1 MRLIKCILTANDCY
15 KAGRTITP
23 KGVMVHSTGANNPLV
38 ARYVQP
44 VEGQSNEAQ
53 LKAEIGGNRN
63 ANDWNNPGLDV
74 CTHAFVGK
82 LADGG
87 VGTVQTLPWNHR
99 GWHAG
104 TGTSGG
110 SANNTHIAFEICE
123 DDLTDEGYF
132 RKVYQEAVELTAMLC
147 KTYNLNPLADGV
159 VICHS
164 EGHQRGIASNHSDV
178 MHWFPKFDKSMDTFR
193 SDVAKALG
201 SNGGSSG
208 GSGSTSNPGTGG
220 TIVKGSVVRVKQ
232 GAKTYDG
239 GSLASFVYGRDHVV
253 SEVSGDRCV
262 ITYNGVVVAA
272 VRKSDLTL
280 VSGGGSSS
288 DKPTTPAP
296 VPTQKIVKGSVVRV
310 KQGAKDYNGGG
321 LASFVYTRDHIV
333 SEVSGDRCVITYNG
347 VVVAAVRKSDLTLV
361 SGGGSSSNAKPTAPA
376 TAPAKEIVKGSVVR
390 VKSGAKDYNGGGLAG
405 FVYTRD
411 HVVSEVSGDR
421 CVITYGGAVV
431 AAVRK
436 SDLTLVS
443 GGSTTSSSKPTTT
456 AQIVKGST
464 VRVNQGAKTYDGGGL
479 ASFVYTRDHIV
490 SEVSGD
496 RCVITYNG
504 VVVAAVRKSDLTLV

>member
-1 MRLIKCILTANDCY
+1 MRLIKCMVTANDCY

-44 VEGQSNEAQ
+44 VEGQKDEAQ

-164 EGHQRGIASNHSDV
+164 EGYQRGVASNHADV
-178 MHWFPKFDKSMDTFR
+178 MHWFPKFGKSMDTFR
-193 SDVAKALG
+193 ADVSKAMTPAQVKPQPPVSGKTYTVVKGDTLSEIAQKYG
-201 SNGGSSG
+201 TTVDTLVQLNGIKDPNLIVVGQVLKLP
-208 GSGSTSNPGTGG
+208 GSTTGFTPYTVKVTVTELRIRSGPGTDTQAQGFIEPG
-220 TIVKGSVVRVKQ
+220 VYTIVEEADGP
-232 GAKTYDG
+232 GAKRWG
-239 GSLASFVYGRDHVV
+239 KL
-253 SEVSGDRCV
+253 
-262 ITYNGVVVAA
+262 
-272 VRKSDLTL
+272 
-280 VSGGGSSS
+280 
-288 DKPTTPAP
+288 
-296 VPTQKIVKGSVVRV
+296 
-310 KQGAKDYNGGG
+310 
-321 LASFVYTRDHIV
+321 
-333 SEVSGDRCVITYNG
+333 
-347 VVVAAVRKSDLTLV
+347 
-361 SGGGSSSNAKPTAPA
+361 
-376 TAPAKEIVKGSVVR
+376 
-390 VKSGAKDYNGGGLAG
+390 KSGAGWISLDYAEK
-405 FVYTRD
+405 V
-411 HVVSEVSGDR
+411 
-421 CVITYGGAVV
+421 
-431 AAVRK
+431 
-436 SDLTLVS
+436 
-443 GGSTTSSSKPTTT
+443 
-456 AQIVKGST
+456 
-464 VRVNQGAKTYDGGGL
+464 
-479 ASFVYTRDHIV
+479 
-490 SEVSGD
+490 
-496 RCVITYNG
+496 
-504 VVVAAVRKSDLTLV
+504 

>member
-1 MRLIKCILTANDCY
+1 MRLIKCMLTANDCY

-164 EGHQRGIASNHSDV
+164 EGYQRGVASNHADV
-178 MHWFPKFDKSMDTFR
+178 MHWFPKFGKSMDTFR
-193 SDVAKALG
+193 SDVSKAMTPAQVKPQPPVSGKTYTVVKGDTLSEIAQKYG
-201 SNGGSSG
+201 TTVDTLAQLNGIKDPNLIVVGQVLKLP
-208 GSGSTSNPGTGG
+208 GSTTGFTPYTVKVTVTELRIRSGPGTDTQAQGFIEPG
-220 TIVKGSVVRVKQ
+220 VYTIVEEADGP
-232 GAKTYDG
+232 GAKRWG
-239 GSLASFVYGRDHVV
+239 KL
-253 SEVSGDRCV
+253 
-262 ITYNGVVVAA
+262 
-272 VRKSDLTL
+272 
-280 VSGGGSSS
+280 
-288 DKPTTPAP
+288 
-296 VPTQKIVKGSVVRV
+296 
-310 KQGAKDYNGGG
+310 
-321 LASFVYTRDHIV
+321 
-333 SEVSGDRCVITYNG
+333 
-347 VVVAAVRKSDLTLV
+347 
-361 SGGGSSSNAKPTAPA
+361 
-376 TAPAKEIVKGSVVR
+376 
-390 VKSGAKDYNGGGLAG
+390 KSGAGWISLDYAEK
-405 FVYTRD
+405 V
-411 HVVSEVSGDR
+411 
-421 CVITYGGAVV
+421 
-431 AAVRK
+431 
-436 SDLTLVS
+436 
-443 GGSTTSSSKPTTT
+443 
-456 AQIVKGST
+456 
-464 VRVNQGAKTYDGGGL
+464 
-479 ASFVYTRDHIV
+479 
-490 SEVSGD
+490 
-496 RCVITYNG
+496 
-504 VVVAAVRKSDLTLV
+504 

>member
-1 MRLIKCILTANDCY
+1 MLTANDCY

-132 RKVYQEAVELTAMLC
+132 RKVYQEAVELAAMLC

-164 EGHQRGIASNHSDV
+164 EGYQRGVASNHADV
-178 MHWFPKFDKSMDTFR
+178 MHWFPKFGKSMDTFR
-193 SDVAKALG
+193 ADVSKAMTPAQVKPQPPVSGKTYTVVKGDTLSEIAQKYG
-201 SNGGSSG
+201 TTVDTLVQLNGIKDPNLIVVGQVLKLP
-208 GSGSTSNPGTGG
+208 GSTTGFTPYTVKVTVTELRIRSGPGTDTQVQGFIEPG
-220 TIVKGSVVRVKQ
+220 VYTIVEEADGP
-232 GAKTYDG
+232 GAKRWG
-239 GSLASFVYGRDHVV
+239 KL
-253 SEVSGDRCV
+253 
-262 ITYNGVVVAA
+262 
-272 VRKSDLTL
+272 
-280 VSGGGSSS
+280 
-288 DKPTTPAP
+288 
-296 VPTQKIVKGSVVRV
+296 
-310 KQGAKDYNGGG
+310 
-321 LASFVYTRDHIV
+321 
-333 SEVSGDRCVITYNG
+333 
-347 VVVAAVRKSDLTLV
+347 
-361 SGGGSSSNAKPTAPA
+361 
-376 TAPAKEIVKGSVVR
+376 
-390 VKSGAKDYNGGGLAG
+390 KSGAGWISLDYAEK
-405 FVYTRD
+405 V
-411 HVVSEVSGDR
+411 
-421 CVITYGGAVV
+421 
-431 AAVRK
+431 
-436 SDLTLVS
+436 
-443 GGSTTSSSKPTTT
+443 
-456 AQIVKGST
+456 
-464 VRVNQGAKTYDGGGL
+464 
-479 ASFVYTRDHIV
+479 
-490 SEVSGD
+490 
-496 RCVITYNG
+496 
-504 VVVAAVRKSDLTLV
+504 

>member
-1 MRLIKCILTANDCY
+1 MKLIKCLLTQNDCY
-15 KAGRTITP
+15 KAWRIINP

-44 VEGQSNEAQ
+44 VEGQSNETQ
-53 LKAEIGGNRN
+53 LKAEIGVNRN

-147 KTYNLNPLADGV
+147 KTYNLNPLSDGV

-164 EGHQRGIASNHSDV
+164 EGYQRGVASNHSDV
-178 MHWFPKFDKSMDTFR
+178 MHWFPKFGKSMDTFR
-193 SDVAKALG
+193 ADVSKAMG
-201 SNGGSSG
+201 TTQTKPQAPAAGGSSN
-208 GSGSTSNPGTGG
+208 TVEN
-220 TIVKGSVVRVKQ
+220 IVKGSIVRVKQ

-239 GSLASFVYGRDHVV
+239 GSLASFVYERDHVV
-253 SEVSGDRCV
+253 SEISGDRCV

-272 VRKSDLTL
+272 VRKADLTMVGGTSSVGSTSKPSTGGSTGGNIVKGSIVRVKSGAKTYDGGGMASFVYTRNHVVSEVSGDRCVITYDGVVVAAVRKNDLTL
-280 VSGGGSSS
+280 VSGGGSSV
-288 DKPTTPAP
+288 TTTTKE
-296 VPTQKIVKGSVVRV
+296 VKKGSSVKV
-310 KQGAKDYNGGG
+310 KQGAKTYTGGG
-321 LASFVYTRDHIV
+321 LASFVYDRVHIV

-347 VVVAAVRKSDLTLV
+347 IVVAAVKKSDLIPV
-361 SGGGSSSNAKPTAPA
+361 
-376 TAPAKEIVKGSVVR
+376 
-390 VKSGAKDYNGGGLAG
+390 
-405 FVYTRD
+405 
-411 HVVSEVSGDR
+411 
-421 CVITYGGAVV
+421 
-431 AAVRK
+431 
-436 SDLTLVS
+436 
-443 GGSTTSSSKPTTT
+443 
-456 AQIVKGST
+456 
-464 VRVNQGAKTYDGGGL
+464 
-479 ASFVYTRDHIV
+479 
-490 SEVSGD
+490 
-496 RCVITYNG
+496 
-504 VVVAAVRKSDLTLV
+504 

>member
-1 MRLIKCILTANDCY
+1 MNLIQCFLTANDCY

-23 KGVMVHSTGANNPLV
+23 RGVMVHSTGANNPLV

-164 EGHQRGIASNHSDV
+164 EGYQRGVASNHADV
-178 MHWFPKFDKSMDTFR
+178 MHWFPKFGKSMDTFR
-193 SDVAKALG
+193 ADVSKAMTPAQVKPQPPVSGKTYTVVKGDTLSEIAQKYG
-201 SNGGSSG
+201 TTVDTLAQLNGIKDPNLIVVGQVLKLP
-208 GSGSTSNPGTGG
+208 GSTTGFTPYTVKVTVTELRIRSGPGTDTQAQGFIEPG
-220 TIVKGSVVRVKQ
+220 VYTIVEEADGP
-232 GAKTYDG
+232 GAKRWG
-239 GSLASFVYGRDHVV
+239 KL
-253 SEVSGDRCV
+253 
-262 ITYNGVVVAA
+262 
-272 VRKSDLTL
+272 
-280 VSGGGSSS
+280 
-288 DKPTTPAP
+288 
-296 VPTQKIVKGSVVRV
+296 
-310 KQGAKDYNGGG
+310 
-321 LASFVYTRDHIV
+321 
-333 SEVSGDRCVITYNG
+333 
-347 VVVAAVRKSDLTLV
+347 
-361 SGGGSSSNAKPTAPA
+361 
-376 TAPAKEIVKGSVVR
+376 
-390 VKSGAKDYNGGGLAG
+390 KSGAGWISLDYA
-405 FVYTRD
+405 TK
-411 HVVSEVSGDR
+411 
-421 CVITYGGAVV
+421 C
-431 AAVRK
+431 
-436 SDLTLVS
+436 
-443 GGSTTSSSKPTTT
+443 
-456 AQIVKGST
+456 
-464 VRVNQGAKTYDGGGL
+464 
-479 ASFVYTRDHIV
+479 
-490 SEVSGD
+490 
-496 RCVITYNG
+496 
-504 VVVAAVRKSDLTLV
+504 

>member
-1 MRLIKCILTANDCY
+1 MTLSECLLTGNDCY

-132 RKVYQEAVELTAMLC
+132 RKVYQEAVELAAMLC

-164 EGHQRGIASNHSDV
+164 EGYQRGVASNHADV
-178 MHWFPKFDKSMDTFR
+178 MHWFPKFGKSMDTFR
-193 SDVAKALG
+193 ADVSKAMTPAQVKPQPPVSGKTYTVVKGDTLSEIAQKYG
-201 SNGGSSG
+201 TTVDTLVQLNGIKDPNLIVVGQVLKLP
-208 GSGSTSNPGTGG
+208 GSTTGFTPYTVKVTVTELRIRSGPGTDTQAQGFIEPG
-220 TIVKGSVVRVKQ
+220 VYTIVEEADGP
-232 GAKTYDG
+232 GAKRWG
-239 GSLASFVYGRDHVV
+239 KL
-253 SEVSGDRCV
+253 
-262 ITYNGVVVAA
+262 
-272 VRKSDLTL
+272 
-280 VSGGGSSS
+280 
-288 DKPTTPAP
+288 
-296 VPTQKIVKGSVVRV
+296 
-310 KQGAKDYNGGG
+310 
-321 LASFVYTRDHIV
+321 
-333 SEVSGDRCVITYNG
+333 
-347 VVVAAVRKSDLTLV
+347 
-361 SGGGSSSNAKPTAPA
+361 
-376 TAPAKEIVKGSVVR
+376 
-390 VKSGAKDYNGGGLAG
+390 KSGAGWISLDYAEK
-405 FVYTRD
+405 V
-411 HVVSEVSGDR
+411 
-421 CVITYGGAVV
+421 
-431 AAVRK
+431 
-436 SDLTLVS
+436 
-443 GGSTTSSSKPTTT
+443 
-456 AQIVKGST
+456 
-464 VRVNQGAKTYDGGGL
+464 
-479 ASFVYTRDHIV
+479 
-490 SEVSGD
+490 
-496 RCVITYNG
+496 
-504 VVVAAVRKSDLTLV
+504 

>member
-1 MRLIKCILTANDCY
+1 MLTANDCY

-44 VEGQSNEAQ
+44 VEGQKDEAQ

-164 EGHQRGIASNHSDV
+164 EGYQRGVASNHADV
-178 MHWFPKFDKSMDTFR
+178 MHWFPKFGKSMDTFR
-193 SDVAKALG
+193 ADVSKAMTPAQVKPQPPVSGKTYTVVKGDTLSEIAQKYG
-201 SNGGSSG
+201 TTVDTLVQLNGIKDPNLIVVGQVLKLPGSTTGFTPYTVKVTVTELRIRSGPGTDTQAQGFIEPGVYTIVAESNG
-208 GSGSTSNPGTGG
+208 P
-220 TIVKGSVVRVKQ
+220 
-232 GAKTYDG
+232 GAKRWG
-239 GSLASFVYGRDHVV
+239 KL
-253 SEVSGDRCV
+253 
-262 ITYNGVVVAA
+262 
-272 VRKSDLTL
+272 
-280 VSGGGSSS
+280 
-288 DKPTTPAP
+288 
-296 VPTQKIVKGSVVRV
+296 
-310 KQGAKDYNGGG
+310 
-321 LASFVYTRDHIV
+321 
-333 SEVSGDRCVITYNG
+333 
-347 VVVAAVRKSDLTLV
+347 
-361 SGGGSSSNAKPTAPA
+361 
-376 TAPAKEIVKGSVVR
+376 
-390 VKSGAKDYNGGGLAG
+390 KSGAGWISLDYAEK
-405 FVYTRD
+405 V
-411 HVVSEVSGDR
+411 
-421 CVITYGGAVV
+421 
-431 AAVRK
+431 
-436 SDLTLVS
+436 
-443 GGSTTSSSKPTTT
+443 
-456 AQIVKGST
+456 
-464 VRVNQGAKTYDGGGL
+464 
-479 ASFVYTRDHIV
+479 
-490 SEVSGD
+490 
-496 RCVITYNG
+496 
-504 VVVAAVRKSDLTLV
+504 